1 MLIKKSKY
9 NKVQMPLC
17 CLFKSKLHLF
27 FDLGVVSED
36 TPLIYAAAE
45 QMVSF
50 DIWVH

>member
-1 MLIKKSKY
+1 ML
-9 NKVQMPLC
+9 PLQVKTPSV
-17 CLFKSKLHLF
+17 LW
-27 FDLGVVSED
+27 LGVVSED